1 MSTESAVDFII
12 IIFIALPFMSEE
24 AIVGARQQHPGRIAN
39 NVDVVA

>member
-1 MSTESAVDFII
+1 MSTESAVVFII
-12 IIFIALPFMSEE
+12 LFIALPFMSEE